1 MNKKL
6 DFLKLHD
13 VYKLELVKFYIS
25 FSKTSYLIHAI
36 MISQRLQKF
45 MIMKP
50 EDQAD
55 LIIFYLEFL
64 NLLGKRRLNSGMLNC
79 GTKLAKT

>member
-6 DFLKLHD
+6 DFLKLHN
-13 VYKLELVKFYIS
+13 VYKLELAKFMHKL
-25 FSKTSYLIHAI
+25 FKTSYLIHAI
-36 MISQRLQKF
+36 MISQRMKEF

-55 LIIFYLEFL
+55 LIIFYVQFL
-64 NLLGKRRLNSGMLNC
+64 NLLDKRRLNSGVLNC

>member
-13 VYKLELVKFYIS
+13 VYKLELAKFMHKL
-25 FSKTSYLIHAI
+25 FKTSYLIHAI
-36 MISQRLQKF
+36 MISQRMKEF

-55 LIIFYLEFL
+55 LIIFYVQFL
-64 NLLGKRRLNSGMLNC
+64 NLLDKRRLNSGVLNC

>member
-13 VYKLELVKFYIS
+13 VYKLELAKFMHKL
-25 FSKTSYLIHAI
+25 FKTSYLIHAI
-36 MISQRLQKF
+36 MISQRMKEF

-55 LIIFYLEFL
+55 LIIFYVEFL
-64 NLLGKRRLNSGMLNC
+64 NLLDKRRLNSGVLNC